1 MSYSVDFPP
10 FPTMGARGP
19 QVCAAVRFY
28 LAIADDLSFE
38 QIRILTEHLQ
48 DCPDCVAEF
57 RLLRNTTRL
66 VAALP
71 ASIPSARVDKA
82 IRATLTNRISAAR
95 QFDSERRTDPHVSA
109 FCQRRRA
116 ISRRG
121 PRIVALAAVFVL
133 LLLTG
138 VFLHGLIFPTSNN
151 MAFQLPSNL
160 SWNGYVL
167 HYTQNRLDTQKQ
179 SYQVEVYQDLST
191 DQMHVES
198 SMPGQFDVVVVTT
211 PTTMLGKDMMNNV
224 AQEGHAVAGWSVD
237 GSLFVLTQLRQ
248 NLATRHAIYLGQRTF
263 QGQQVYQ
270 IRVSNGQV
278 LLLNMHYLP
287 VGALQSTGALTYD
300 TCTLMPTTQVSDSM
314 WDMSVPPNFRMGQLP
329 STS

>member
-19 QVCAAVRFY
+19 QVCVAVRFY
-28 LAIADDLSFE
+28 LAIADDLPFE
-38 QIRILTEHLQ
+38 QTSILAEHLQ
-48 DCPDCVAEF
+48 ECPDCAAEF

-71 ASIPSARVDKA
+71 ASAPSARVDEA
-82 IRATLTNRISAAR
+82 IRATLTNRSSTTQ
-95 QFDSERRTDPHVSA
+95 QFGSERRTDPHISV
-109 FCQRRRA
+109 FRQRRRTT
-116 ISRRG
+116 SRRG
-121 PRIVALAAVFVL
+121 LGIVALAAVFVL

-138 VFLHGLIFPTSNN
+138 IFLHGLIFPTSNH
-151 MAFQLPSNL
+151 MVFQLPSNL

-167 HYTQNRLDTQKQ
+167 HYTQTRLNTQKQ
-179 SYQVEVYQDLST
+179 SYQVEVYQDLGT
-191 DQMHVES
+191 DQMHIES

-211 PTTMLGKDMMNNV
+211 PTMMLGKDMMNNV

-248 NLATRHAIYLGQRTF
+248 DLATRHATYLGRRTF

-278 LLLNMHYLP
+278 LLLNLHYLP

-300 TCTLMPTTQVSDSM
+300 TCILMPTTQVSDSM

-329 STS
+329 RTS